1 MCGSHLPIGG
11 AGLAFQV
18 PRGPSQPKIR
28 RMGKAD
34 ARDKIGQAG
43 PVRTSSG
50 TRVAMRITTLEP
62 DPAWQRGAND
72 MHDMPTREL
81 DLDEVRAMALRCA
94 SDIGPAQRA
103 HPSAPVLPAAEP
115 SRPRLQLVLHEDEAP
130 SSAVDADLPEGLAGR
145 SRRSWALA
153 LVIVV
158 VALAT
163 ATAAAFEVYGVLP

>member
-1 MCGSHLPIGG
+1 MD
-11 AGLAFQV
+11 
-18 PRGPSQPKIR
+18 PRETT
-28 RMGKAD
+28 GKP
-34 ARDKIGQAG
+34 G

-62 DPAWQRGAND
+62 DVAWLRGAND
-72 MHDMPTREL
+72 LHDMPTREL

-94 SDIGPAQRA
+94 SDVGPAERA
-103 HPSAPVLPAAEP
+103 HPSAPMPPADEP

-130 SSAVDADLPEGLAGR
+130 SSAIDVDSLEGQVRR

-153 LVIVV
+153 LVVVLIV
-158 VALAT
+158 LAT

>member
-1 MCGSHLPIGG
+1 M
-11 AGLAFQV
+11 AKV
-18 PRGPSQPKIR
+18 DPRETT
-28 RMGKAD
+28 GKP
-34 ARDKIGQAG
+34 G

-62 DPAWQRGAND
+62 DVAWQRGAND

-94 SDIGPAQRA
+94 SDVGPTQRA
-103 HPSAPVLPAAEP
+103 HPAAPVPPSAEP

-130 SSAVDADLPEGLAGR
+130 SSAVDADLLEGLVGR
-145 SRRSWALA
+145 SRRSWAVALA
-153 LVIVV
+153 VLVL
-158 VALAT
+158 ALAT